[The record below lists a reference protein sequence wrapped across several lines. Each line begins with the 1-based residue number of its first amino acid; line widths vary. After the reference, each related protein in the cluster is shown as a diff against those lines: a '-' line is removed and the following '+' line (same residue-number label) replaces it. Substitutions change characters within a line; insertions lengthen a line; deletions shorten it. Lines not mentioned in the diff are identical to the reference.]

1 MKRLQAF
8 KFQLRPGGQQ
18 ECEMRRF
25 AGACRFV
32 FNRALARQNENH
44 EAGNKYIPYGKMA
57 SWLVEWKNATETQW
71 LKDSPSQPLQ
81 QSLKDLER
89 ASSGSGLLFPDS
101 KSGDRMMHSATR
113 RALSS
118 IRKTA
123 VFFCRNWAGCATG
136 IAVRSRVL

>member
-8 KFQLRPGGQQ
+8 KFRLRPGGQQ
-18 ECEMRRF
+18 EREMRRF

-32 FNRALARQNENH
+32 FNRALALQNENH

-81 QSLKDLER
+81 QSLKDSER
-89 ASSGSGLLFPDS
+89 AYKNFFRL
-101 KSGDRMMHSATR
+101 RHHAQTVCY
-113 RALSS
+113 LS
-118 IRKTA
+118 R
-123 VFFCRNWAGCATG
+123 
-136 IAVRSRVL
+136 L

>member
-1 MKRLQAF
+1 
-8 KFQLRPGGQQ
+8 
-18 ECEMRRF
+18 
-25 AGACRFV
+25 
-32 FNRALARQNENH
+32 
-44 EAGNKYIPYGKMA
+44 MA

-71 LKDSPSQPLQ
+71 FND
-81 QSLKDLER
+81 
-89 ASSGSGLLFPDS
+89 FPDS

>member
-1 MKRLQAF
+1 
-8 KFQLRPGGQQ
+8 
-18 ECEMRRF
+18 MRCF

-32 FNRALARQNENH
+32 FNRALALQNENH
-44 EAGNKYIPYGKMA
+44 EAGNKYISYTKMT

-71 LKDSPSQPLQ
+71 LKDAPSQPLQ

-89 ASSGSGLLFPDS
+89 AYKNFFQKRAAFPRFKKRGQNDAF
-101 KSGDRMMHSATR
+101 RYP

-123 VFFCRNWAGCATG
+123 VFFCRNLAGCATG
-136 IAVRSRVL
+136 TVVRSRVL